1 MNRAALIMIDMQKGF
16 LDPGS
21 PCYIAGAAA
30 TVPACAAVI
39 RHCRETGVPV
49 FFVTR
54 RYRADGSDVEHTRFA
69 SWLSG
74 GKPVSPGCPEEIG
87 MADPE
92 EFGQDPR
99 DYRVFKPRFSAFFQ
113 TELDGMLRRL
123 GIRTVVLAGTTTPNC
138 IRTTCY
144 DAISLEYNVAVL
156 TDCTSS
162 ATEEIQQS
170 NLRDMENI
178 GAQLFTGADWMA
190 GTPLIDSTAE
200 VQRQVQMGI

>member
-1 MNRAALIMIDMQKGF
+1 MNNTALIMIDMQKGF
-16 LDPGS
+16 LNPAS

-30 TVPACAAVI
+30 TVPACAKVI
-39 RHCRETGVPV
+39 RHCRENRIPV

-69 SWLSG
+69 AWREG
-74 GKPVSPGCPEEIG
+74 GKPVSPACPDAIG
-87 MADPE
+87 MDDPE
-92 EFGQDPR
+92 EFGTDPS

-123 GIRTVVLAGTTTPNC
+123 AIRTVVLAGTTTPNC
-138 IRTTCY
+138 IRTSCY

-162 ATEEIQQS
+162 ATEEIQRS

-178 GAQLFTGADWMA
+178 GAQLISGADWMA
-190 GTPLIDSTAE
+190 GAPINDSAAE
-200 VQRQVQMGI
+200 VQRLVQKGI

>member
-1 MNRAALIMIDMQKGF
+1 MNKAALIMIDMQKGF
-16 LDPGS
+16 LDPAS
-21 PCYIAGAAA
+21 PCFIAGAAA
-30 TVPACAAVI
+30 TVPACANVI
-39 RHCRETGVPV
+39 RHCRENGIPV

-54 RYRADGSDVEHTRFA
+54 RYRTDGSDVEHTRFRA
-69 SWLSG
+69 WLEG
-74 GKPVSPGCPEEIG
+74 GKPVSPDCAEEIG

-92 EFGQDPR
+92 EFGTAPS

-138 IRTTCY
+138 IRTSCY

-162 ATEEIQQS
+162 ATEEIQRA

-178 GAQLFTGADWMA
+178 GAQLISGADWIA
-190 GTPLIDSTAE
+190 GTPLKDSTAE
-200 VQRQVQMGI
+200 VQRLVQKGI